1 VVQWIGSNKE
11 VIMWLTAVSTVTFV
25 VCLIVVP
32 FLVVRMPSDYFAKRK
47 TNGKLCVNRHLF
59 ARCMLMI
66 AKNLLGCILVMAGMV
81 MLVLPGQGVLTILI
95 GIMLLN
101 FPGKYKL
108 ERWIVSRQPVFRSI
122 NWIRQRAGKE
132 PLVFEG

>member
-1 VVQWIGSNKE
+1 MVQWIGSNKE

-59 ARCMLMI
+59 VRGMLMI

-132 PLVFEG
+132 PLVLEG